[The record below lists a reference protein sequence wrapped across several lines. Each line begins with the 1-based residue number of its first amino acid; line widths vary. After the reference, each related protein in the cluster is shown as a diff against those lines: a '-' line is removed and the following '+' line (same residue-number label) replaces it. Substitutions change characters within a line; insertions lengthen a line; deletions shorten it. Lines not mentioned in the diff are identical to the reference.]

1 MKIRQLIAVLLLAG
15 LTTMAP
21 ALADAPALGANG
33 VAPPTLAPF
42 LKRIA
47 PAVVNISATAGTGGT
62 AGAAD
67 DPLTQLLFGLPNASA
82 LAQRSTGSGVI
93 IDAKTGLIVTNYHLI
108 AGAGRIVVTLKDKH
122 AYEATLVGSDPGID
136 LALLRVGAGN
146 LVALPLGD
154 SDKLEVG
161 DYIVAIGNPFGLG
174 QTASTGIVSA
184 LGLTEVG
191 IEDYEDFIQTDA
203 PMNPGNSGGALVNLR
218 GELVGINT
226 AIMSVAGGN
235 VGIAFAIPINMARFS
250 VDQILKY
257 GEVRRGWLGVRI
269 QDLTPNIAAV
279 MGISATQG
287 AIVNQLHPDG
297 PAKQAG
303 IRPGDVFVSVNG
315 RAVRDA
321 GQFRNVIGMTPIGE
335 LVRAT
340 VLREG
345 AAIGFSMHVDEVPEE
360 PRPSGVEGQGPLAGT
375 RFDTIQPASPLYG
388 KEKGVMVIG
397 ITVQARPFRAGLRP
411 GDVIVAVN
419 NRSVGTVDELNAIA
433 TGTGPWTLNVMRD
446 GADLFLVLQ

>member
-1 MKIRQLIAVLLLAG
+1 MKIRQLIAVSLFTCLV
-15 LTTMAP
+15 TIAP
-21 ALADAPALGANG
+21 ALSDAPVLGDGGA
-33 VAPPTLAPF
+33 ATPTLAPF

-47 PAVVNISATAGTGGT
+47 PAVVNISATAGTGGI

-67 DPLTQLLFGLPNASA
+67 DPLMQFLFGLPNASA

-93 IDAKTGLIVTNYHLI
+93 IDAKTGLIVTNHHLI
-108 AGAGRIVVTLKDKH
+108 VGAGRIVVTLKDRH

-136 LALLRVGAGN
+136 LALLRIGAGN

-250 VDQILKY
+250 VEQILKH

-303 IRPGDVFVSVNG
+303 IQPGDVIVSVNG
-315 RAVRDA
+315 KAVRDA

-335 LVRAT
+335 IVRAT

-345 AAIGFSMHVDEVPEE
+345 APIGLSMRVEKLPEG
-360 PRPSGVEGQGPLAGT
+360 PTPSGVEGQGPLAGA
-375 RFDTIQPASPLYG
+375 RFDAIPPASPLYG

-397 ITVQARPFRAGLRP
+397 IAVQARLFRAGLRP

-419 NRSVGTVDELNAIA
+419 NRSIGTVEELNAIA
-433 TGTGPWTLNVMRD
+433 TGTGPWTLNVKRD